1 MHRPMSTICS
11 TFLKYS
17 ELGDPLQVLHKCTEP
32 VGPIKSTEVLIKTL
46 VAPINPADI
55 NMIQG
60 MMPLYVVYI
69 SIFIQILCVSR

>member
-1 MHRPMSTICS
+1 MLLNAISKSMRRPMSTVVCS

-17 ELGDPLQVLHKCTEP
+17 EMGDPLQVLHKCTEP
-32 VGPIKSTEVLIKTL
+32 LGPLKNTEVLIKTL

-60 MMPLYVVYI
+60 KTHT
-69 SIFIQILCVSR
+69 